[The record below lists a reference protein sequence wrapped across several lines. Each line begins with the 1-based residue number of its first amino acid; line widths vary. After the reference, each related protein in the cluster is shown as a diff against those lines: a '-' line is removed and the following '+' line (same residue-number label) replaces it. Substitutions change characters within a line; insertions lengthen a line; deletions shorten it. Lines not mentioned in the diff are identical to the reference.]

1 MKQSQKYRTYMYSPV
16 ESSRFM
22 PMDADLAR
30 PAAKPLRIRYEAER
44 CVLGFVYFWC
54 LFWLFVAGWDEFQ
67 IKLSVCGPDKGR
79 TWVIFVATGFDEQ
92 ATAGI
97 LNNHPTKRLLHIIY
111 IYLLH
116 TDEPSERQCNMAY
129 VTMRLRSSTLQL
141 VYFTSLQLD
150 RENSSLR

>member
-111 IYLLH
+111 IYIYYTLMNHLRDNVIWH
-116 TDEPSERQCNMAY
+116 TWPWGSDQVLYNWCTLPACNWIERTAH
-129 VTMRLRSSTLQL
+129 
-141 VYFTSLQLD
+141 
-150 RENSSLR
+150 